1 MKKETKDAIIVVGS
15 TILTVGTSTLI
26 GWMTGWGACALVN
39 HVFKDGLTKS
49 QLKGFGTITTIG
61 SVGVSLVTAEKTLP
75 KFTGIMQDIV
85 DIFPTDAKEVNQD
98 G

>member
-1 MKKETKDAIIVVGS
+1 MKKETKDVVIAIGS
-15 TILTVGTSTLI
+15 TVLTIGTSTLI

-39 HVFKDGLTKS
+39 HVFKDGLTRS
-49 QLKGFGTITTIG
+49 QLKGFGAITTIG

-75 KFTGIMQDIV
+75 KFTGIMEDIV
-85 DIFPTDAKEVNQD
+85 DIFQTDPKEVAEN